1 MLHVNNVK
9 MNIASNER
17 FWNTTCADVKCHL
30 ECVYC
35 NGILLL
41 CSEGP
46 HKNITSFVVKGIDP
60 NGGVT

>member
-1 MLHVNNVK
+1 